1 MGGLDVVL
9 QRQTCCPALPAAALH
24 PTWPRLRSHRCS
36 GAGGTYSGTVSWNQ
50 TQSSAPAGAPRGG
63 CPQLWVLQKP
73 WVRARCSS
81 RTPCAATSCPR
92 AFGKSL

>member
-1 MGGLDVVL
+1 MGGMDTML
-9 QRQTCCPALPAAALH
+9 QGQMCCPALQLQPCIPPGPGYNPIGAVV
-24 PTWPRLRSHRCS
+24 
-36 GAGGTYSGTVSWNQ
+36 AGGTYSGTVSWNQ

-81 RTPCAATSCPR
+81 RTPCAATSCPS

>member
-1 MGGLDVVL
+1 MDTVL
-9 QRQTCCPALPAAALH
+9 QGQMCCLLSADLQPCILPGQGYNPIDAVV
-24 PTWPRLRSHRCS
+24 
-36 GAGGTYSGTVSWNQ
+36 AGGTYSGTVSWNQ

-73 WVRARCSS
+73 CVRARCSS
-81 RTPCAATSCPR
+81 CTPCAATSCPS